1 MEFPQFRKLENGKSL
16 YKITAPNQFVELQQ
30 VGSQW
35 FVYQFTVEQFPDLLR
50 LQEMLQANQTFLVLP
65 EAEFQ
70 AIFFETL
77 NNQTFQIVTL
87 S

>member
-1 MEFPQFRKLENGKSL
+1 M
-16 YKITAPNQFVELQQ
+16 ELQQ